1 MNRMDLTKNTIE
13 NADYII
19 DAIKTKLRMASGAAL
34 SAKQFDLE
42 LYEDLKDIYDLVQSK
57 PYFSVSEMDAIV
69 LELGRLRKPTN

>member
-1 MNRMDLTKNTIE
+1 MDLTKNTIE

>member
-1 MNRMDLTKNTIE
+1 VSWMDLTENTLE

-19 DAIKTKLRMASGAAL
+19 DQIKTKLRMASGAAL

-42 LYEDLKDIYDLVQSK
+42 LYEDLKDIYDLVKSK

-69 LELGRLRKPTN
+69 LELGRLRKTN